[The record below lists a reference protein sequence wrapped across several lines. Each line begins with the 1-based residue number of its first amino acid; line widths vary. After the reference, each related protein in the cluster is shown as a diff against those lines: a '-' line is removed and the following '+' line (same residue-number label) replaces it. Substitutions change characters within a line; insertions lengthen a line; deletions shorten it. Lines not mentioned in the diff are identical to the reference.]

1 MTTDIR
7 CEACDGTGF
16 PKVKQPA
23 KPGKR
28 IYPAPC
34 KGCGGKGRVRGRRNF
49 LTVSRR
55 NRAVRP

>member
-1 MTTDIR
+1 MATEIK

-16 PKVKQPA
+16 PKVKQPT

-34 KGCGGKGRVRGRRNF
+34 KRCGGKGRVLGRD
-49 LTVSRR
+49 
-55 NRAVRP
+55 

>member
-1 MTTDIR
+1 LKKATEVK

-16 PKVKQPA
+16 PKVRQPA

-34 KGCGGKGRVRGRRNF
+34 KRCAAKRVDTG
-49 LTVSRR
+49 V
-55 NRAVRP
+55 